1 MAERAAFRRARRWGK
16 VHRLPGGAGSCWRR
30 PWRSGRVPSA
40 LQRNPQRP
48 AGGKATLAE
57 PSRRLRC
64 RKASKAHRRCCSND
78 IVMKFLVFW
87 RKDVTL
93 YFATQRNSAI
103 LWSSGQLG
111 TGTPMN
117 SSKVG
122 HSVRHTKLR
131 YLELRDTWSGRLA
144 SRERIDSRQNS
155 TGKGWWVIKP
165 SWSLSHRNWSTGTAW
180 LMWQWSNEM
189 YEAKAFRTCTEL
201 VWMAR
206 CSLRVLLPPAKPMSR
221 QRVRKSVTTCA
232 FRFKYFTSKQ
242 AKLMKTCEINK
253 SHDCCFNLQLI
264 IVVLC
269 RFQSALPQKLWSNL
283 ESASSI
289 ITVI

>member
-1 MAERAAFRRARRWGK
+1 MRKGPPTTRRRWQLLKTSLTQRKSSIRVAAESTTASRWKSDSSGALK
-16 VHRLPGGAGSCWRR
+16 TAALPKSLKSSQAMLFKRHCHEISY
-30 PWRSGRVPSA
+30 
-40 LQRNPQRP
+40 
-48 AGGKATLAE
+48 
-57 PSRRLRC
+57 
-64 RKASKAHRRCCSND
+64 
-78 IVMKFLVFW
+78 FW

-221 QRVRKSVTTCA
+221 QRVKKSVTTCA